1 MTPSRLPPA
10 FLNHFFACSNEVV
23 AGESLIALA
32 DFRFFVANFSSA
44 IRRSCSGAFRS
55 DLPASFSSRSKT
67 TKVAGWSAANFCTQ
81 TGSGMEAQL
90 QFVEGK
96 TAIHI
101 NDEFAIEDKF
111 FRGQLQKCDN
121 DVREIA
127 REGLARF
134 RLQINVLATA
144 KSEAAKAIP
153 FRFIL
158 PTGADRNFINR
169 LCFHWRERRCER
181 GGHRGWSMRARR
193 EQTGCRPERSG
204 GSRRSYSNTEG
215 KVGNEMKIG
224 EVRQR

>member
-1 MTPSRLPPA
+1 EFLQRNPPFMQRSFQKRFA
-10 FLNHFFACSNEVV
+10 SIILEQIKNDEGGRMARRQFLH
-23 AGESLIALA
+23 
-32 DFRFFVANFSSA
+32 
-44 IRRSCSGAFRS
+44 
-55 DLPASFSSRSKT
+55 P
-67 TKVAGWSAANFCTQ
+67 

-96 TAIHI
+96 TAIQI
-101 NDEFAIEDKF
+101 NDEFAIEEKI

-169 LCFHWRERRCER
+169 LCFHWR
-181 GGHRGWSMRARR
+181 
-193 EQTGCRPERSG
+193 
-204 GSRRSYSNTEG
+204 
-215 KVGNEMKIG
+215 
-224 EVRQR
+224 

>member
-1 MTPSRLPPA
+1 MQRSFQKRFASIILEQIKNDEGGRMA
-10 FLNHFFACSNEVV
+10 RRQFLH
-23 AGESLIALA
+23 
-32 DFRFFVANFSSA
+32 
-44 IRRSCSGAFRS
+44 
-55 DLPASFSSRSKT
+55 P
-67 TKVAGWSAANFCTQ
+67 

-144 KSEAAKAIP
+144 KSE
-153 FRFIL
+153 
-158 PTGADRNFINR
+158 T
-169 LCFHWRERRCER
+169 
-181 GGHRGWSMRARR
+181 
-193 EQTGCRPERSG
+193 
-204 GSRRSYSNTEG
+204 
-215 KVGNEMKIG
+215 
-224 EVRQR
+224 